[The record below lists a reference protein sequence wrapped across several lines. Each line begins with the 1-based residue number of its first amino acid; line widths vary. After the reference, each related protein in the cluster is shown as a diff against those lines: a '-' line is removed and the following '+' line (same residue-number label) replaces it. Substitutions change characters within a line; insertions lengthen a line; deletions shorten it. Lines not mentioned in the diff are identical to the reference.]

1 MKSYTCKNISYG
13 LEISWPNP
21 ILQNLY
27 SQWRKQS
34 VLHGKMD
41 GRLSLLMVAGLRS
54 LSIPYWWLGT
64 VQKYWRK
71 SELFSCPIIIVRS
84 ESSIFPARWLCSK
97 SLLKCSKPC
106 FSFAAV
112 LSYGSCPKAS
122 WSCPLLAAIL
132 ISEFWDLLQ
141 ADIRE
146 RFPPCSSN
154 LQVIGEGTHTHRH
167 GCISVINTLLVSCN
181 LL

>member
-1 MKSYTCKNISYG
+1 MCWRFVVVAPCIFHMGQAPAYHVDMKSYTCKNISYG

-71 SELFSCPIIIVRS
+71 FELFSCPIILVRS
-84 ESSIFPARWLCSK
+84 ESSIFPARWLRSK
-97 SLLKCSKPC
+97 SLLKCSKAC
-106 FSFAAV
+106 FF
-112 LSYGSCPKAS
+112 L
-122 WSCPLLAAIL
+122 
-132 ISEFWDLLQ
+132 
-141 ADIRE
+141 R
-146 RFPPCSSN
+146 CSSQ
-154 LQVIGEGTHTHRH
+154 LWFLSQVILVMSVARRNAHFRVLRSAAGRHT
-167 GCISVINTLLVSCN
+167 GKVSPM
-181 LL
+181 